1 MLKLGNHWIELM
13 ELSDIVFLGL
23 ALALICNL
31 LICLLFGIRHYLERK
46 LGMQQLNQVLK
57 FLLVYI
63 LVFMPF
69 ITVIL
74 LYKNTYSYIG
84 PYNGDD
90 GINTIWIT
98 KSDSISFSTTH
109 GNHWIF
115 FLILFVWLVGVVFCG
130 LKSFIT
136 NKKVLRRVKQFSVPC
151 TDPDMIHLLN
161 ERKSILDIKGNIK
174 IWVSNVVDIPF
185 VTGILKPDVFLPEA
199 SLNSEKFQLVLEHE
213 LIHCKKKDYLYR
225 RILFW
230 ISALYWYNPLLYA
243 MAEYYVEINEIA
255 CDEVVLENRTK
266 KERLCYAEMLV
277 NFQNQDN
284 ILSNAVSLTGHSE
297 SQLERRLENMLR
309 KKGKAGKATCVVLTL
324 LFILASPVTTF
335 AAAKG
340 VSDMQ
345 DAIVDM
351 VTDEI
356 EETMILGNT
365 LQEEIDTDTMEYM
378 EQTISETLVQA
389 RGSTAID
396 VVVKGKS
403 KVSLGN
409 ISVEA
414 NTDIDMALKADPT
427 TSSFRAG
434 YINSSGIRTYI
445 TSSNGKINHEFSIA
459 NAGTYELFIEGLT
472 TNTFNVTGGITVY

>member
-136 NKKVLRRVKQFSVPC
+136 NKKILRFDSSF
-151 TDPDMIHLLN
+151 
-161 ERKSILDIKGNIK
+161 E
-174 IWVSNVVDIPF
+174 
-185 VTGILKPDVFLPEA
+185 
-199 SLNSEKFQLVLEHE
+199 
-213 LIHCKKKDYLYR
+213 
-225 RILFW
+225 
-230 ISALYWYNPLLYA
+230 
-243 MAEYYVEINEIA
+243 
-255 CDEVVLENRTK
+255 
-266 KERLCYAEMLV
+266 
-277 NFQNQDN
+277 
-284 ILSNAVSLTGHSE
+284 
-297 SQLERRLENMLR
+297 
-309 KKGKAGKATCVVLTL
+309 
-324 LFILASPVTTF
+324 
-335 AAAKG
+335 
-340 VSDMQ
+340 
-345 DAIVDM
+345 
-351 VTDEI
+351 
-356 EETMILGNT
+356 NT
-365 LQEEIDTDTMEYM
+365 L
-378 EQTISETLVQA
+378 SKET
-389 RGSTAID
+389 R
-396 VVVKGKS
+396 
-403 KVSLGN
+403 
-409 ISVEA
+409 
-414 NTDIDMALKADPT
+414 
-427 TSSFRAG
+427 
-434 YINSSGIRTYI
+434 
-445 TSSNGKINHEFSIA
+445 
-459 NAGTYELFIEGLT
+459 
-472 TNTFNVTGGITVY
+472 

>member
-1 MLKLGNHWIELM
+1 
-13 ELSDIVFLGL
+13 
-23 ALALICNL
+23 
-31 LICLLFGIRHYLERK
+31 
-46 LGMQQLNQVLK
+46 
-57 FLLVYI
+57 
-63 LVFMPF
+63 
-69 ITVIL
+69 
-74 LYKNTYSYIG
+74 
-84 PYNGDD
+84 
-90 GINTIWIT
+90 
-98 KSDSISFSTTH
+98 
-109 GNHWIF
+109 
-115 FLILFVWLVGVVFCG
+115 
-130 LKSFIT
+130 
-136 NKKVLRRVKQFSVPC
+136 
-151 TDPDMIHLLN
+151 
-161 ERKSILDIKGNIK
+161 
-174 IWVSNVVDIPF
+174 
-185 VTGILKPDVFLPEA
+185 
-199 SLNSEKFQLVLEHE
+199 
-213 LIHCKKKDYLYR
+213 
-225 RILFW
+225 
-230 ISALYWYNPLLYA
+230 
-243 MAEYYVEINEIA
+243 
-255 CDEVVLENRTK
+255 
-266 KERLCYAEMLV
+266 
-277 NFQNQDN
+277 
-284 ILSNAVSLTGHSE
+284 
-297 SQLERRLENMLR
+297 
-309 KKGKAGKATCVVLTL
+309 
-324 LFILASPVTTF
+324 
-335 AAAKG
+335 
-340 VSDMQ
+340 MQ